1 VSDSFYTNV
10 EVFGNTVM
18 TREVVNGVRQKS
30 KEQWQP
36 TLFLKDN
43 NNTESV
49 FKSLYGDPVKE
60 ITAGNIRET
69 KDFIKQ
75 YDGVDGFSIF
85 GQLNFTLQYLNNRYP
100 QKITPDMNNLSVW
113 SIDIETR
120 TGDEGFPK
128 PETANEEVVLITLQN
143 VKTKTCYTFG
153 KGTYIGY
160 AGFDSKFISCA
171 DEYSLLKQ
179 FLMFWE
185 FSDIDIITG
194 WNIEFFD
201 IPYLINRI
209 KRILG
214 EDAMKKMSPWGF
226 VSAEMQS
233 YRGKEEMTVD
243 IKGIAILD
251 YLALYKKFTYTKQE
265 SYSLKYIAAEELGH
279 TKVDLPG
286 DTFNDNIDHHWND
299 FVHYNIVDTQLV
311 TELEDKLKL
320 LELIITMAYQAKIN
334 FTDVFSPVKMWD
346 ALIHNSLLR
355 DKIVVPQRGHT
366 GSRSIDGAYVKE
378 PLTGKYNWIVSLDAT
393 SLYPSIMM
401 SLNISPE
408 TFAGRTDIN
417 MDSLLNN
424 SNITSPYVQQDYAIS
439 PIGAL
444 FTKEKTG
451 VLPRLIKEMMAAR
464 KTAKSQMLGLE
475 SEYEKSKDESLIPKI
490 SALNNQQ
497 MAAKIALNSLYGA
510 TANEGFRFFNP
521 DVAESITIT
530 GQYIL
535 KKIEVALDIA
545 LNNKFNTGEHKYL
558 IYVDTDSVYVN
569 MKPVVDKFLEGRPT
583 SDIVRALENV
593 ARDILQNEINKICA
607 EVADTLGF
615 FENKI
620 HFKLEAVGDT
630 AIWCAKKKYIVRV
643 HSSEGVTY
651 AKPKFKV
658 MGLEMVR
665 SSTPAFIRGK
675 LRESLVQVFDGTEKT
690 VQLFISEAREEF
702 NKLPISAIAFPRTA
716 NSIDDYADSNSIYK
730 KATPIHVR
738 GVLLYNEIVKR
749 KKLQSKYPL
758 INDGDKIKFMYLTM
772 PNPLKENIIAIP
784 ADGILPPDLGL
795 HEYVDYEM
803 QFQKSF
809 INAMDIVLQPIGWA
823 SEETSSLEDF
833 FG

>member
-1 VSDSFYTNV
+1 
-10 EVFGNTVM
+10 
-18 TREVVNGVRQKS
+18 
-30 KEQWQP
+30 
-36 TLFLKDN
+36 
-43 NNTESV
+43 
-49 FKSLYGDPVKE
+49 
-60 ITAGNIRET
+60 
-69 KDFIKQ
+69 
-75 YDGVDGFSIF
+75 
-85 GQLNFTLQYLNNRYP
+85 
-100 QKITPDMNNLSVW
+100 
-113 SIDIETR
+113 
-120 TGDEGFPK
+120 
-128 PETANEEVVLITLQN
+128 
-143 VKTKTCYTFG
+143 
-153 KGTYIGY
+153 
-160 AGFDSKFISCA
+160 
-171 DEYSLLKQ
+171 
-179 FLMFWE
+179 
-185 FSDIDIITG
+185 
-194 WNIEFFD
+194 
-201 IPYLINRI
+201 
-209 KRILG
+209 
-214 EDAMKKMSPWGF
+214 MSPWGF

-251 YLALYKKFTYTKQE
+251 YLALYKKFTYIKQE
-265 SYSLKYIAAEELGH
+265 SYSLKYVASEELGH

-311 TELEDKLKL
+311 TELEAKLKL

-334 FTDVFSPVKMWD
+334 FTDVFSPGKMWD

-366 GSRSIDGAYVKE
+366 GSRNIDGAYVKE

-408 TFAGRTDIN
+408 TFAGRVDID
-417 MDSLLNN
+417 MDSLLKD
-424 SNITSPYVQQDYAIS
+424 SSITSPYVESGAAIS
-439 PIGAL
+439 PIGAM
-444 FTKEKTG
+444 FTKEKIG
-451 VLPRLIKEMMAAR
+451 ILPRLIKEMMAAR

-475 SEYEKSKDESLIPKI
+475 SEYEKSKDESLLPKI
-490 SALNNQQ
+490 SALNNAQ
-497 MAAKIALNSLYGA
+497 MAAKIALNSLYGS

-535 KKIEVALDIA
+535 KKIELALDIA
-545 LNNKFNTGEHKYL
+545 LNKKFNTGEHKYL
-558 IYVDTDSVYVN
+558 VYVDTDSVYVN
-569 MKPVVDKFLEGRPT
+569 MKPVVDKFLSDKST
-583 SDIVRALENV
+583 ADIVKSLEKV
-593 ARDILQNEINKICA
+593 AQDILQAEINKICG

-665 SSTPAFIRGK
+665 SSTPSFIRGK
-675 LRESLVQVFDGTEKT
+675 LRESLEQVFDGTEKT

-716 NSIDDYADSNSIYK
+716 NSIDDYADTNSIYK

-758 INDGDKIKFMYLTM
+758 INDGDKIKFMYLIM

-809 INAMDIVLQPIGWA
+809 INAMDIVLQPIGWTA
-823 SEETSSLEDF
+823 EETSSLESF